1 VPERAFRYA
10 KVMNERDVILKGA
23 LRPEGSPTISTD
35 YCVETSGDPS
45 TPLVPRYAQD
55 DVEK

>member
-1 VPERAFRYA
+1 
-10 KVMNERDVILKGA
+10 MNERDVILKGA
-23 LRPEGSPTISTD
+23 LRPEGSPIVSTG
-35 YCVETSGDPS
+35 YYVETSGDPS